1 MVKKSGKHGNR
12 IGGMTARWVF
22 LCLWKCLKYNIFHLK
37 VKKYFAISIIFHIFA
52 SGNRYIKMSR
62 KTTIQTIGQSDK
74 VGLYSIFFDGK
85 EENEFREFLRKFRDN
100 ATLNKDFQA
109 IVRAIDRIIANGALE
124 RYFRTEG
131 KMADRVT
138 ALAIDSQRLRLY
150 CLRISD
156 QILIMGNGGVKDTR
170 TYEESKELYGYVID
184 LQKFDEL
191 LKQAQLD
198 GTITIEQT
206 VITGIEQA
214 YFDL

>member
-1 MVKKSGKHGNR
+1 MHSKIDAFNMSKK
-12 IGGMTARWVF
+12 A
-22 LCLWKCLKYNIFHLK
+22 
-37 VKKYFAISIIFHIFA
+37 
-52 SGNRYIKMSR
+52 
-62 KTTIQTIGQSDK
+62 TIQTIGQSDN

-85 EENEFREFLRKFRDN
+85 EENEFREFLHKFRDN

-131 KMADRVT
+131 KMTDRLA
-138 ALAIDSQRLRLY
+138 ALAIDSRKLRLY

-170 TYEESKELYGYVID
+170 TYEESKELYGYVMD

-191 LKQAQLD
+191 LKQAQHD